1 MPAAAAQARM
11 HRDSPMSPEIFQ
23 QLCALIH
30 KHSRI
35 FLGPNKITLLGSRLS
50 KRRRELGFENWDDY
64 LAWLLAQG
72 ADEIEI
78 LIDLVSTNHTHFFRE
93 AVHFEILQSELLDK
107 LLASS
112 PSARRGL
119 RCWSAGCSSGEEAF
133 TLAITLAEYA
143 EQKQPDLRWQIEAT
157 DISHRALKKAQQAI
171 YDIERLGLPEPGL
184 LKKYFQKG
192 TGPYDGYCK
201 VKPELQRK
209 VQFQRMNL
217 FADTFNVA
225 MPQHLVFCR
234 NVLIYFELASQTQ
247 LVQRLHDTLEPGGY
261 LIAGHSDSLL
271 RIKHPLR
278 SLGNGIYQ
286 RPPAP

>member
-1 MPAAAAQARM
+1 
-11 HRDSPMSPEIFQ
+11 MSEEIFE
-23 QLCALIH
+23 QLSALIH

-35 FLGPNKITLLGSRLS
+35 YLTPNKITLLGSRLG
-50 KRRRELGFENWDDY
+50 KRRRELGFDDWDDY

-171 YDIERLGLPEPGL
+171 YDVERLGLPEPGL

-225 MPQHLVFCR
+225 MPQHLEIGRAHV
-234 NVLIYFELASQTQ
+234 
-247 LVQRLHDTLEPGGY
+247 
-261 LIAGHSDSLL
+261 
-271 RIKHPLR
+271 
-278 SLGNGIYQ
+278 
-286 RPPAP
+286 